1 MMVMDLAQYQL
12 GSSVQVPRG
21 AHLFRTQDEVC
32 GDLHFVRSG
41 HLKLYQPCGDG
52 VQRIIDFVR
61 PGDWLGIDS
70 IGEQRR
76 HASALAL
83 TDCQVDVVQYRQL
96 AELMD
101 EEPYSCDLFSAMLSR
116 EIDRQ
121 QLAAAIL
128 RSAGACQRIVMF
140 LLQRAGPAPQAPSP
154 EMHSPLPMS
163 RQDISDYLGLTPA
176 TVSRTLSALKR
187 NGWISLGQ
195 RGFVVLSRSALEQV
209 ACGSPVSIIQ
219 HAA

>member
-1 MMVMDLAQYQL
+1 MTALELAQFQL
-12 GSSVQVPRG
+12 GSPLQLARG
-21 AHLFRTQDEVC
+21 EHLFHTGDEVC
-32 GDLHFVRSG
+32 GALHFVRSG
-41 HLKLYQPCGDG
+41 HVKLYQSCEDG
-52 VQRIIDFVR
+52 VQRIIDFLR
-61 PGDWLGIDS
+61 PGDWIGVDT
-70 IGEQRR
+70 IGEQHR
-76 HASALAL
+76 HASAVAL
-83 TDCQVDVVQYRQL
+83 TDCQVDLVQYRQL

-140 LLQRAGPAPQAPSP
+140 LLQRAGPAPNAPSL
-154 EMHSPLPMS
+154 ELHSPLPMS

-195 RGFVVLSRSALEQV
+195 RGFVVQCRPALEQL
-209 ACGSPVSIIQ
+209 ASGAPLSIGAQ
-219 HAA
+219 AA

>member
-1 MMVMDLAQYQL
+1 MTALELAQCQL
-12 GSSVQVPRG
+12 GSQIQLARG
-21 AHLFRTQDEVC
+21 EHLFQIGAEADGE
-32 GDLHFVRSG
+32 LYFVRSG
-41 HLKLYQPCGDG
+41 HLKIYQPCGDG
-52 VQRIIDFVR
+52 VQRIIDFTR
-61 PGDWLGIDS
+61 PGDWLGVDT
-70 IGEQRR
+70 IGEQYR
-76 HASALAL
+76 HASAQAL
-83 TDCQVDVVQYRQL
+83 TDCQVDVVQYRHL

-140 LLQRAGPAPQAPSP
+140 LLQRAGPAPLAPMQ
-154 EMHSPLPMS
+154 ETHAPLPMS

-176 TVSRTLSALKR
+176 TVSRTLSSLKR

-195 RGFVVLSRSALEQV
+195 RGFVVQSRPALERL
-209 ACGSPVSIIQ
+209 
-219 HAA
+219 AAGAPLAIAPQAA

>member
-1 MMVMDLAQYQL
+1 MTALELAQYQL
-12 GSSVQVPRG
+12 GSQIQLPRG
-21 AHLFRTQDEVC
+21 EHLFHMGGEA
-32 GDLHFVRSG
+32 GGELYFVRSG
-41 HLKLYQPCGDG
+41 HLKIYQPCGDG
-52 VQRIIDFVR
+52 VQRIIDFTR
-61 PGDWLGIDS
+61 PGDWLGVDT
-70 IGEQRR
+70 IGEQCR

-83 TDCQVDVVQYRQL
+83 TDCQVNVVQYRQL

-121 QLAAAIL
+121 QLAGAIL

-140 LLQRAGPAPQAPSP
+140 LLQRAAPAPHAPML
-154 EMHSPLPMS
+154 ETHSPLPMS
-163 RQDISDYLGLTPA
+163 RQDIGDYLGLTPA
-176 TVSRTLSALKR
+176 TVSRTLSSLKR

-195 RGFVVLSRSALEQV
+195 RGFTVQSRPALERL
-209 ACGSPVSIIQ
+209 AAGAPLAIAP

>member
-1 MMVMDLAQYQL
+1 MTSLELTQWAL
-12 GSSVQVPRG
+12 GSQLTLGRG
-21 AHLFRTQDEVC
+21 EQLFRQGEEV
-32 GDLHFVRSG
+32 GGALHFVRGG
-41 HLKLYQPCGDG
+41 HLKLYQTCDDG
-52 VQRIIDFVR
+52 MQRIIEFVR
-61 PGDWLGIDS
+61 PGDWLGVDT
-70 IGEQRR
+70 IGEQYR
-76 HASALAL
+76 HATAVAL
-83 TDCQVDVVQYRQL
+83 TDCQVDVVEYRHL

-195 RGFVVLSRSALEQV
+195 RGFVVQCRAALEQL
-209 ACGSPVSIIQ
+209 AEGAPLAI
-219 HAA
+219 AAQGQ